1 MANTI
6 AHDRARGRD
15 IYMYTV
21 RTREERVVQKR
32 FSVAALLEQFAKTLF
47 EQFLIVEEPVLNR
60 VLGCNARQYAVR
72 EVKTVEYVDTFW
84 VKKRHFKRIV
94 KKAEG
99 KEAMRTRNRLG
110 DSHKRRGVNILA
122 RKHHK
127 GEAEHVGYGAGK
139 LILCDV
145 AARDERAPNFVPLI

>member
-1 MANTI
+1 
-6 AHDRARGRD
+6 
-15 IYMYTV
+15 MYTV

-32 FSVAALLEQFAKTLF
+32 FSVAAFPKQFAKTLF

-72 EVKTVEYVDTFW
+72 EVKTVEYMDTFW
-84 VKKRHFKRIV
+84 VKKRNFKRIV

-110 DSHKRRGVNILA
+110 DYKERRGVDILA
-122 RKHHK
+122 HKHHK
-127 GEAEHVGYGAGK
+127 GEAKHVSYGA
-139 LILCDV
+139 LQVILCDV
-145 AARDERAPNFVPLI
+145 AAHDERAPNFVPLI